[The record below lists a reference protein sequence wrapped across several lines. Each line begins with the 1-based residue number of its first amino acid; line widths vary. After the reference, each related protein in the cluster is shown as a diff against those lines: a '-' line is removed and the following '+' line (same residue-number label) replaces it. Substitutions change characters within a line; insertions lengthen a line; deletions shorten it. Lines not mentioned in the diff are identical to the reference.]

1 MRFKELTLIEEER
14 NDTFTKFEMEL
25 EKFRLAYNTIAFEVD
40 YIDRDHLLV
49 TTENILEYPEEVHNK
64 LCEHFDVKLTYVN
77 KLNQQSSRGHY
88 LTVEYVYQ
96 PTDCDEEELEWRNI
110 QWL

>member
-40 YIDRDHLLV
+40 YSDRDHLLV
-49 TTENILEYPEEVHNK
+49 TTENILEYTREMHNNV
-64 LCEHFDVKLTYVN
+64 CRYFNVKLTYVN
-77 KLNQQSSRGHY
+77 RLNQQSARGHY
-88 LTVEYVYQ
+88 LTIEYIYQ
-96 PTDCDEEELEWRNI
+96 PADAPEKQL
-110 QWL
+110 QWEDIKWL